1 MAHPIRKIPYGRRNI
16 TIRVNQ
22 KSFLYIID
30 FSTSGQRLDKFL
42 SQNHPDVTRSFL
54 QNLISQGNITVN
66 KERVKTGYQLK
77 LNDEVN
83 LLFPEIKPSHIE
95 PEDIPL
101 TVLYEDKSL
110 LVIDKP
116 AGMIVH
122 PGAGNLKGTLVN
134 ALLFHCKNLSGIN
147 GILRPGI
154 VHRLDKNTSGLL
166 VVAKNDRSHVYLSR
180 QFEEKSISRIYHT
193 FVWGSPGND
202 RKIITQI
209 GRSRKDRKKMTV
221 LRIGGR
227 EAITE
232 YRVLVDFLYI
242 SYLEIRLKT
251 GRTHQ
256 IRVHLN
262 HINHPIFG
270 DPDYNGRKSQIYRLP
285 SHLQKRGSLLLKSI
299 NRQALHAKKLQF
311 FHPETNQLLKFETD
325 LPSDMQYLLDKIED
339 TLLLRDE
346 D

>member
-1 MAHPIRKIPYGRRNI
+1 
-16 TIRVNQ
+16 VNQ
-22 KSFLYIID
+22 KSSLYIID
-30 FSTSGQRLDKFL
+30 FSASGQRLDKFL
-42 SQNHPDVTRSFL
+42 SQFYPSFTRSYL
-54 QNLISQGNITVN
+54 KNLISQGSITVN
-66 KERVKTGYQLK
+66 AETVKSGYQLK

-83 LLFPEIKPSHIE
+83 VLFPDIQPSHIE

-101 TVLYEDKSL
+101 DILHEDNSV
-110 LVIDKP
+110 LVINKP

-122 PGAGNLKGTLVN
+122 PGAGNVSGTIVN

-147 GILRPGI
+147 GIIRPGI

-166 VVAKNDRSHVYLSR
+166 VVAKNDRSHVNLSR
-180 QFEEKSISRIYHT
+180 QFEQKSISRIYHT
-193 FVWGSPGND
+193 FVWGVPGNEGE
-202 RKIITQI
+202 IITQI
-209 GRSRKDRKKMTV
+209 GRSRRDRKKMIV
-221 LRIGGR
+221 LKDGGR

-232 YRVLVDFLYI
+232 YRILKDFLYI
-242 SYLEIRLKT
+242 SYLEIKLKT

-262 HINHPIFG
+262 HINHPVFG

-299 NRQALHAKKLQF
+299 DRQALHAKNLQF
-311 FHPETNQLLKFETD
+311 IHPESNEVMKFDTN
-325 LPSDMQYLLDKIED
+325 LPDDMQYLADKIDD
-339 TLLLRDE
+339 TLMLRRE